1 MTDMMEMTHELRNG
15 ALILRPMKRID
26 SSTAKSFEEQTNAL
40 IAGGAKKVVMDFSGL
55 DYISSAGLRVV
66 LTTAKRARAEGGG
79 LTLCGVQ
86 SNVKDVLEVS
96 GFASIFGV
104 HANVDEA
111 LKAAASLSTSARDSK
126 GRGGRRSSGGRST
139 SAAALLVM

>member
-1 MTDMMEMTHELRNG
+1 MTDMLEMTHELRNG
-15 ALILRPMKRID
+15 ALILRPTKRID

-40 IAGGAKKVVMDFSGL
+40 IAGGAKKVVMDFSDV

-66 LTTAKRARAEGGG
+66 LTTAKRAKAEGGG
-79 LTLCGVQ
+79 LTLCGEQ

-111 LKAAASLSTSARDSK
+111 LKAL
-126 GRGGRRSSGGRST
+126 GG
-139 SAAALLVM
+139 